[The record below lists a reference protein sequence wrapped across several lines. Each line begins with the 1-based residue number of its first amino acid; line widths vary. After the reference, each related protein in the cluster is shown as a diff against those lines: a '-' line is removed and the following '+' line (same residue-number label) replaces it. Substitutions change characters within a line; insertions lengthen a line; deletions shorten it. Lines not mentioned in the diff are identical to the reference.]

1 MADTLG
7 PNPGFLFREGS
18 EREGP
23 EYFTELIRIIER
35 DESTTLP
42 GRTKK
47 MPAQADSTAATV
59 ADLRTDFNAL
69 LAALKTAG
77 KMET

>member
-1 MADTLG
+1 MTTQPLG
-7 PNPGFLFREGS
+7 PDPGIAFQPGNEQAGAVWI
-18 EREGP
+18 
-23 EYFTELIRIIER
+23 TELIRIVGGI
-35 DESTTLP
+35 
-42 GRTKK
+42 RT

-77 KMET
+77 LMET